1 MSLKLYDD
9 TQVKAVADAIRTKNG
24 DSSVRYKLSEM
35 PAAIEALADK
45 DYLGEFTAEQ
55 GILTMTV
62 QYTQARW
69 TKRVLYAKLKNNQK
83 TVVGIYRTDE
93 KGATEF
99 YSSSGITIKS
109 SSSTYSFITE
119 THQDNDP
126 DMTITWNIGDS
137 ADTDYYSGT
146 WKVYLVV

>member
-24 DSSVRYKLSEM
+24 NSSVRYKLSEM
-35 PAAIEALADK
+35 PAAITALTDK

-62 QYTQARW
+62 PYTQARW
-69 TKRVLYAKLKNNQK
+69 TKHVLYAELKRSPK
-83 TVVGIYRTDE
+83 TVVVGIYYSDQI
-93 KGATEF
+93 GATEF
-99 YSSSGITIKS
+99 YSSSGTTIKS
-109 SSSTYSFITE
+109 SSSTYSYITR
-119 THQDNDP
+119 TRNDP
-126 DMTITWNIGDS
+126 DMTITWDIGDS

-146 WKVYLVV
+146 WKVYLV